1 MEVEMNETQTR
12 KGPDARLLLLIPA
25 VMIIA
30 KAGRHRRAMWESG
43 PGREFRL
50 PPRIE
55 SALEAWHA
63 RAHEASDKTEP
74 DAPAS
79 A

>member
-1 MEVEMNETQTR
+1 MEVDMNETQTR

-25 VMIIA
+25 VLMIA
-30 KAGRHRRAMWESG
+30 KAGRRRRAMWESG

-63 RAHEASDKTEP
+63 RAHASDRTEP
-74 DAPAS
+74 DAAPS